1 MKEALSIFKFWRYF
15 ACMEKDIKHHSIL
28 KTLLACN
35 IHVKIKKRLKGKK
48 AVEVEYGIK
57 EVAEFKSKIFK
68 WLNEF
73 TETYNIGQKE
83 NLTKVC

>member
-1 MKEALSIFKFWRYF
+1 M
-15 ACMEKDIKHHSIL
+15 L
-28 KTLLACN
+28 K
-35 IHVKIKKRLKGKK
+35 KKRLKGKK

-73 TETYNIGQKE
+73 TETYNNIGQKE